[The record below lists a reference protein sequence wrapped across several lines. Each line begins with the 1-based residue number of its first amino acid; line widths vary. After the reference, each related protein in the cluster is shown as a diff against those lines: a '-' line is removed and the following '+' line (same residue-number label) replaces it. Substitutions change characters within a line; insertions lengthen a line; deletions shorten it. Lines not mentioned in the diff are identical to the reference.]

1 MATPLIR
8 HDFRCTVILITTIL
22 LNCPLKRGKLSFK
35 AIYSLQKFVV
45 LYGGT
50 VLETHFQLSS
60 QVNSLYKCHYLAAIF
75 CSHSRKCY
83 YQDGFLPKKER
94 KKLKKCL
101 DWMIWFTERI
111 AVIINTRMQR
121 Q

>member
-1 MATPLIR
+1 MI
-8 HDFRCTVILITTIL
+8 IS
-22 LNCPLKRGKLSFK
+22 K
-35 AIYSLQKFVV
+35 YFV
-45 LYGGT
+45 GGG
-50 VLETHFQLSS
+50 LWR
-60 QVNSLYKCHYLAAIF
+60 NSLYKCHYLAAIYLF
-75 CSHSRKCY
+75 SLSRKYY